1 MKPPW
6 TNILLLILTTCVVSA
21 ASAAQPQLGVRIKD
35 LTDIGGWRANKLT
48 GWGLVVGLN
57 GTGGKNPATRQFVM
71 NMLEKAGLRADPEQR
86 LNVRNDTKEKT
97 DNVSIVAVTGELP
110 PFARRG
116 QHFDVVVSTI
126 DDATSLLGGTLIL
139 TPLTAVD
146 GEVYAVA
153 DGRVSLG
160 GGFSVGGEA
169 ANVQKNHPTSGRIP
183 RGAIVEKEV
192 CEPSPG
198 RDGRVRLL
206 LREADFETARRIAE
220 AVNAEQP
227 GIAAVVDPGAV
238 EVLVP
243 MQQQAN
249 LSGFVAGIQQI
260 RVSPDVAARV
270 VINEMTGTVVIG
282 ENVRLSRVAITHA
295 NLSVITGESPIVSQ
309 PAPFSTGGETTVVP
323 RTQVE
328 VVEETNTLSVI
339 EETPTVGDLARA
351 LNALGVTPR
360 DLSAI
365 FQALKESGS
374 LHAELEFK

>member
-1 MKPPW
+1 MRR
-6 TNILLLILTTCVVSA
+6 TCRRYGLLLFLLTCAMLGGRA
-21 ASAAQPQLGVRIKD
+21 APAQLKVRVKD
-35 LTDIGGWRANKLT
+35 LTDIAGWRANKLT

-71 NMLEKAGLRADPEQR
+71 NMLEKAGLRADPLQR

-97 DNVSIVAVTGELP
+97 DNVSVVAVTGELP

-116 QHFDVVVSTI
+116 QRFDVVVSTI
-126 DDATSLLGGTLIL
+126 DDATSLLGGQLIL
-139 TPLTAVD
+139 TPLIAVD

-160 GGFSVGGEA
+160 GGFSVGGQA

-183 RGAIVEKEV
+183 NGAIVEKEV
-192 CEPSPG
+192 CEPPPG

-220 AVNAEQP
+220 AVNEEQP
-227 GIAAVVDPGAV
+227 GIAAVVDPGTV
-238 EVLVP
+238 ELLVP
-243 MQQQAN
+243 IGQQAN
-249 LSGFVAGIQQI
+249 LSGFIAGIQAV

-270 VINEMTGTVVIG
+270 VINETTGTVVIG
-282 ENVRLSRVAITHA
+282 ENVRLSKVAITHA

-309 PAPFSTGGETTVVP
+309 PAPFSQGQTTVVP
-323 RTQVE
+323 RTDVD
-328 VVEETNTLSVI
+328 VTEESNPVSVI
-339 EETPTVGDLARA
+339 DETPTVGDLARA